1 MSGCLRAWSLQFEV
15 WRPSTTTGFSVSDSG
30 THSFLRR
37 TYSRLKDSPELRILR
52 TSSVREI
59 LGRAGTPTGDLEEAS
74 DMRGETWPAW
84 VEPDT
89 ECWTS
94 ICEAGEE
101 EEDIPMLP
109 LRCKLETSSTKMGT
123 SNSVEEEGTMT
134 EGTEVIMV
142 GGEVVTED
150 TEEVEEAT
158 IMATTGEVGEA
169 ITTMEEE
176 EEVIRTVTT
185 EEITTV
191 ETMAVEEV
199 VEVVVEVVVLG
210 PMGSLEAAQGVVG
223 STIEVVVGIIT
234 NLGVRI
240 EVEEAEEVAE
250 EVVDTVT
257 TPTVTKEVAEL
268 SDCPH
273 ISDLL

>member
-1 MSGCLRAWSLQFEV
+1 
-15 WRPSTTTGFSVSDSG
+15 
-30 THSFLRR
+30 
-37 TYSRLKDSPELRILR
+37 
-52 TSSVREI
+52 
-59 LGRAGTPTGDLEEAS
+59 
-74 DMRGETWPAW
+74 MRGETWPAW

-94 ICEAGEE
+94 ICEAEEE

-176 EEVIRTVTT
+176 EEEEVIRTVTT

-199 VEVVVEVVVLG
+199 EGEGEVEVVEG

-257 TPTVTKEVAEL
+257 TPTVTKAVADL
-268 SDCPH
+268 FDCPH

>member
-1 MSGCLRAWSLQFEV
+1 
-15 WRPSTTTGFSVSDSG
+15 
-30 THSFLRR
+30 
-37 TYSRLKDSPELRILR
+37 
-52 TSSVREI
+52 
-59 LGRAGTPTGDLEEAS
+59 
-74 DMRGETWPAW
+74 MRGETWPAW

-94 ICEAGEE
+94 ICEAEEE

-109 LRCKLETSSTKMGT
+109 PRCKLETSSTKMGT
-123 SNSVEEEGTMT
+123 SNSVEDEGTMT

-176 EEVIRTVTT
+176 EEEEEVIRTVTT

-191 ETMAVEEV
+191 GTMAVEEV
-199 VEVVVEVVVLG
+199 VVEVVEG

-257 TPTVTKEVAEL
+257 TPTVTKAVADL